1 MKHTEKMI
9 LLSIL
14 FMCLLLAGRM
24 CYTQSIAYIFL
35 AWNTVLALIP
45 LAISRRLKPGE
56 NAVLRNILLL
66 SAWLLFFPNAPYL
79 LTDLFHFRAKPP
91 IPAWFDLFLLA
102 TAAWNGLLLGM
113 LSLMRV
119 EQFLAAGLKRRT
131 VHVCVAFVSLL
142 CGYGIYIGRF
152 MRFNSWDVI
161 AAPYDLLQSM
171 AAHFIHPFRH
181 AEVWLFT
188 ALFAA
193 MFSLFYFTLKMLRSH
208 TLC

>member
-1 MKHTEKMI
+1 MKPVEKMI

-14 FMCLLLAGRM
+14 FMCLLLAVRI
-24 CYTQSIAYIFL
+24 CYTQNIAYIFL

-45 LAISRRLKPGE
+45 LAISRKLKPGE
-56 NAVLRNILLL
+56 APGPRNILQL

-79 LTDLFHFRAKPP
+79 LTDLFHFHAKPP
-91 IPAWFDLFLLA
+91 VPAWFDLFLLV

-113 LSLMRV
+113 VSLMQV
-119 EQFLAAGLKRRT
+119 EHFLMAGFKKST
-131 VHVCVAFVSLL
+131 VHLCLAGASLL

-161 AAPYDLLQSM
+161 AAPHDLLQGL
-171 AAHFIHPFRH
+171 AAHFIHPFRN
-181 AEVWLFT
+181 AEVWFFT

-193 MFSLFYFTLKMLRSH
+193 MFSLFYFTLKKLRSH